1 MAVFKSLRNP
11 FNGTALVIEDPC
23 PGSTTLYIQNEGFDK
38 NSLTPL
44 HDVGLNLNATRGQIS
59 YYDVVDPF
67 VCITRFQKGRIRH
80 DKPP

>member
-11 FNGTALVIEDPC
+11 YNGTALVIEDPC
-23 PGSTTLYIQNEGFDK
+23 PGSSTMYIQNEGFDK

-59 YYDVVDPF
+59 WYDVLGTNSSGFGVTQHTAQ
-67 VCITRFQKGRIRH
+67 IS
-80 DKPP
+80 